1 LEDFKAFYRRFSPK
15 LWIFLI
21 LIVIVVL
28 TLGCLFLPELFW
40 DKFLYRYY
48 WGPVEVD
55 ALESGPKVQSDGYVI
70 DQGYTLISEITYGI
84 ILIFALLGIYKLLK
98 HFKIQID
105 VKFVLSVL
113 PYFFLGGTLRVLED
127 AELYKEPFVYLFI
140 SPLIYFVIGALILP
154 ILLFVVFVERKENYS
169 LSKKLLLAGMI
180 WFVFNLVYIVIYLFN
195 AHSFNYM
202 VHPLV
207 PIIFSLATFT
217 FLVFDSRIKHEFD
230 AFSTLFLFGLFLLA
244 FSIFIIMLW
253 PSVDSWT
260 DAYLEA
266 QGRSDVTTRPF
277 AGLLVIFISIGITFC
292 TFIVA
297 KLLRK
302 KHEIMEIFTNPIN
315 LLIIFGQMFDA
326 TATFVGVDF
335 YGYAEKHP
343 IPDFFFQTFGT
354 SAVFIPIKL
363 ILAIA
368 IVYLIDVSFKGEL
381 SKYPIM
387 KGLIKIAIIVLGLGP
402 GTRDMLRMVMG
413 V

>member
-1 LEDFKAFYRRFSPK
+1 MEDFKAFYRRFGPK
-15 LWIFLI
+15 LWLI
-21 LIVIVVL
+21 LTLAVILVL
-28 TLGCLFLPELFW
+28 SLGCLLLPELFW
-40 DKFLYRYY
+40 DKFIYRYY

-84 ILIFALLGIYKLLK
+84 ILILALLGIYKLLK
-98 HFKIQID
+98 RFKIQID
-105 VKFVLSVL
+105 VRFVLSVL

-140 SPLIYFVIGALILP
+140 SPLIYFVIGVLILP
-154 ILLFVVFVERKENYS
+154 ILLFVVFLERKENYS
-169 LSKKLLLAGMI
+169 LRKKLSLAGII
-180 WFVFNLVYIVIYLFN
+180 WFVFNLVYVLVYLLN
-195 AHSFNYM
+195 AQSFNYL

-207 PIIFSLATFT
+207 PIIFSLATFS
-217 FLVFDSRIKHEFD
+217 FLILDSRMKHEFD

-253 PSVDSWT
+253 PSIDSWT

-266 QGRSDVTTRPF
+266 HGRAEVTTRPF
-277 AGLLVIFISIGITFC
+277 AGLLVIFISVGITFC
-292 TFIVA
+292 TFIVG
-297 KLLRK
+297 KFLRK
-302 KHEIMEIFTNPIN
+302 KNEIMEIFTNPIN

-363 ILAIA
+363 VLAFA

-381 SKYPIM
+381 SKYPILR
-387 KGLIKIAIIVLGLGP
+387 GLIKIAIITLGLGP